1 MTLTQQSILSA
12 VLESMGEGVVVAD
25 ADGRFQLFNPMAQEL
40 LGLGSSDIPPEHWS
54 SHFAVFLPEMVTPF
68 PTDDLPLLRAL
79 RGESV
84 DDVEMFV
91 RRPSPGS
98 NRFNAGA
105 SGHASACIKSVAAG
119 ASGHASAEE
128 PAPTRKDRL
137 DRRSL
142 SCSATSRFPTE
153 MTTFDH

>member
-105 SGHASACIKSVAAG
+105 SGHASA
-119 ASGHASAEE
+119 EE